1 VGRSG
6 EAPGDPTASVRTAL
20 APLVAHPESTA
31 IMTDFDG
38 TLSSIV
44 DEPGA
49 ARPLAGAPE
58 VLARLAES
66 FRTVAVVSGRSA
78 SFLTEHLV
86 HPGAPTSDPPVPRR
100 PGYGLQLVGLY
111 GLEWSEGDGVITR
124 DPEAEGWRE
133 AIDQTADRL
142 QSHAPPGAMVEL
154 KGLAVTLHWRQAP
167 DAETWAIGAGTGEA
181 ERTGLR
187 LHPGRMSLELRPPLA
202 IDKGTVVRRL
212 ATGCTAACYLGD
224 DLGDL
229 PAFAALSAM
238 AGQVGMATVSIAV
251 VDDESDPEV
260 EAAADVTVNGPGEGL
275 GVLRWLATAGASGSQ
290 G

>member
-1 VGRSG
+1 VDRNG
-6 EAPGDPTASVRTAL
+6 EVRAEPTASVRTAL
-20 APLVAHPESTA
+20 APLLAHPETTA

-44 DEPGA
+44 DDPAA
-49 ARPLAGAPE
+49 ARPLPGAPE
-58 VLARLAES
+58 VLARLADT
-66 FRTVAVVSGRSA
+66 FKTVAVVSGRSA
-78 SFLTEHLV
+78 AFLAEHLV
-86 HPGAPTSDPPVPRR
+86 HSGTLTSERSVPGR
-100 PGYGLQLVGLY
+100 PARGLQLVGLY
-111 GLEWSEGDGVITR
+111 GLEWSAGDGVITR
-124 DPEAEGWRE
+124 DPEAERWRA

-142 QSHAPPGAMVEL
+142 RSHAPPGAVVEL

-167 DAETWAIGAGTGEA
+167 DAEGWAVGAGTGEA

-212 ATGCTAACYLGD
+212 ASGCAAACYLGD

-229 PAFAALSAM
+229 PAFAALSAL
-238 AGQVGMATVSIAV
+238 AGEEGMATVAIAV

-260 EAAADVTVNGPGEGL
+260 EAAADVTVNGPQEGL
-275 GVLRWLATAGASGSQ
+275 GVLGWLATAGASRGQ
-290 G
+290 A